1 MSDDNKPAA
10 DNATLPNTTD
20 ANQALYPAMAMAS
33 DADPA
38 MVVARAVTILNTAIR
53 RVPEQSWPHSSQ
65 QMTTHKYV

>member
-1 MSDDNKPAA
+1 MSNDKDVKQE
-10 DNATLPNTTD
+10 LPNTTE
-20 ANQALYPAMAMAS
+20 ANQALYPAMAMAP

-65 QMTTHKYV
+65 QFTTHKYV